1 MLNLVTENRLDN
13 WVRSNKGE
21 AQGVIVELIGRLVA
35 ASCPRP
41 RERRFQWED
50 SIGQHGP
57 DGVLD
62 TDLDFEPF
70 VPKGKSFWEI
80 GTGLRARDKATS
92 DYEAL
97 TKHVPENIRRES
109 TFIFV
114 TPLSGQREWEYTWN
128 KDAQAAWVEERRR
141 RGEWKDVRVID
152 GTKLIDWLLQF
163 PAVERWLA
171 RKMGLP
177 VQQIDTPEER
187 WEVLRTIGGLPLTPQ
202 VFLLNREDACNKL
215 KEVFTRKI
223 RRLKLQTH
231 FPDQTVDFVA
241 AYLAT
246 LDEEARADVAC
257 RCLIISG
264 IEAWNAICEQYR
276 DHILIAAPTVDLSGY
291 EGAILLEKARR
302 AGHGVI
308 YSGLPGGIPDEN
320 AISLP
325 QPMIYQLSKAL
336 EEAGYNEERARLL
349 AQRSGGNLSTL
360 LKLLQNLPLTPEW
373 AQVSDAAELVI
384 AVLLGGW
391 NERHEDDR
399 RIAETLSGKPYEQ
412 WIPKIRELALR
423 PNTPLTYQD
432 GRWKFTARYEGWY
445 ALGPRVFDE
454 HLDRLRS
461 VIVTVLRE
469 KDPKFDL
476 PTDKRY
482 AAQIY
487 GKVLAHSQ
495 SLREGLAESL
505 ALLGSH
511 PRALTSA
518 SFGKAEGTAIL
529 AVREILSDADWA
541 LWASLNDVLPLL
553 AEAAPNEFLDAVE
566 RALRKTPCPFDELF
580 AQESSGITG
589 TNYMTGL
596 LWALETLAWDPDHL
610 IRVVCILGALAARD
624 PGGTWANRPANSLT
638 TILLPWLPQTCAS
651 IAKRRTVV
659 ATLFNEHPDVAWKV
673 LLSLLPQPHSVSLGT
688 RKPEWRKAIPDNW
701 SKAVTYG
708 EYWEQVKGYTEM
720 AVKVAEGNAQRLA
733 ELIERLPDLPPS
745 AHDQLLMHLESDTVL
760 TLPEAD
766 RLHLWTAL
774 VDLVTRH
781 RKFADAHW
789 AMESRQV
796 DRIDAIAEQLAP
808 KSPALLHKRLFSERD
823 FDQYEEKGNYE
834 QQAEQLERRRQQAV
848 QEIAE
853 AGSTQAVIDFAASVE
868 SPWRVGFSFGCVA
881 SADADSAILPDMLD
895 TERRAFAFAQ
905 FAGGFVRGRLHSQG
919 WVWVDKIDSSNWTP
933 DQIGQFLS
941 YLPFV
946 PETWER
952 SARLLG
958 GDESPYWKKTA
969 ANPYETQTG
978 LELAVDKL
986 IEHGRPFAAIR
997 CLYRML
1003 MDKQPLDSTRAVSAL
1018 LAALDS
1024 SEGASARDAYEI
1036 VEIIKA
1042 LQNDPKTNQDD
1053 LFRVEWAYLPLLEQ
1067 DWDASPK
1074 LLERRLA
1081 SDSEFFSEVIRLL
1094 VLSKKEVSSTHEP
1107 TEQTKNI
1114 AANALRLLW
1123 NWKTPPGTREDGS
1136 YDGDALVAWLDAVK
1150 RKCSETGHLEIALQR
1165 VGHVLVYAP
1174 PDPDGL
1180 WIHRSAATV
1189 LNAEDSEEMRVGFR
1203 TELFNSRGV
1212 HWVDPTGKPER
1223 ELAAKYR
1230 KQAEE
1235 VEAAGYHRLASTL
1248 RELAEE
1254 YDHEAERILSREL
1267 FDE

>member
-1 MLNLVTENRLDN
+1 MLITENQLDE
-13 WVRSNKGE
+13 WVRSNAQI
-21 AQGVIVELIGRLVA
+21 AQGVIVELVWRLVA
-35 ASCPRP
+35 ASSPGP
-41 RERRFQWED
+41 KERRFPLGD
-50 SIGQHGP
+50 SVGQPGP

-62 TDLDFEPF
+62 VDFPFEPF
-70 VPKGKSFWEI
+70 VPMGRSYWEI
-80 GTGLRARDKATS
+80 GIGLKAQEKATS
-92 DYEAL
+92 EYKRLTTKTLEAVR
-97 TKHVPENIRRES
+97 HQS
-109 TFIFV
+109 TFVFV
-114 TPLSGQREWEYTWN
+114 TPLSARRDWQYTGKEN
-128 KDAQAAWVEERRR
+128 GQAAWIEKRRTR
-141 RGEWKDVRVID
+141 NEWKDVRIID
-152 GTKLIDWLLQF
+152 GTKLIDWAHQF
-163 PAVERWLA
+163 PAVERWLTH
-171 RKMGLP
+171 KMGLP
-177 VQQIDTPEER
+177 MQQIDTPELR
-187 WEVLRTIGGLPLTPQ
+187 WEVLRTIGGPPLTPQ
-202 VFLLNREDACNKL
+202 VFLINREDACDKL
-215 KEVFTRKI
+215 KEIFAGNI
-223 RRLKLQTH
+223 RRLKLQTY
-231 FPDQTVDFVA
+231 FPDQIVDFIA

-246 LDEEARADVAC
+246 LDNETSADVAG
-257 RCLIISG
+257 RCLVISG
-264 IEAWNAICEQYR
+264 REAWNAICEQYR
-276 DHILIAAPTVDLSGY
+276 NYILIAAPTVDLSRH
-291 EGAILLEKARR
+291 EGVILLEKARR

-308 YSGLPGGIPDEN
+308 YSGLSGGIPDEK
-320 AISLP
+320 AIFLP
-325 QPMIYQLSKAL
+325 QPKVYQLSKAL
-336 EEAGYNEERARLL
+336 EEAGYNQERARLL
-349 AQRSGGNLSTL
+349 AQRSGGNLDTL
-360 LKLLQNLPLTPEW
+360 LKLLQNFSLTPEW
-373 AQVSDAAELVI
+373 AQGPDAADLAI
-384 AVLLGGW
+384 AVLLGSW
-391 NERHEDDR
+391 NEKYEADR

-412 WIPKIRELALR
+412 WIVKMRELALR

-432 GRWKFTARYEGWY
+432 GRWKFIARYEGWY

-476 PTDKRY
+476 PTDEQY

-487 GKVLAHSQ
+487 EKVLAHSQ
-495 SLREGLAESL
+495 PLREGLAESL

-511 PRALTSA
+511 PGALTSA

-529 AVREILSDADWA
+529 AVREILSDADWV

-553 AEAAPNEFLDAVE
+553 AEAAPNEFLNAVE
-566 RALRKTPCPFDELF
+566 GALHKTPCPFDELF

-589 TNYMTGL
+589 ANYMTGL
-596 LWALETLAWDPDHL
+596 LWALETLAWDPDYL

-624 PGGTWANRPANSLT
+624 PGGNWANRPANSLT
-638 TILLPWLPQTCAS
+638 TILLPWLPQTCAPL
-651 IAKRRTVV
+651 AKRRSAV
-659 ATLFNEHPDVAWKV
+659 ATLLNEQPDVAWKV
-673 LLSLLPQPHSVSLGT
+673 LLSLLPQSHSVSSGT
-688 RKPEWRKAIPDNW
+688 RKPTWRKTIPDNW
-701 SKAVTYG
+701 SKRVTHA
-708 EYWEQVKGYTEM
+708 EYWEQVKAYSEL
-720 AVKVAEGNAQRLA
+720 AVKASEANVQRQA

-745 AHDQLLMHLESDTVL
+745 ARDQLLSHLESDTVL

-766 RLHLWTAL
+766 RLHLWNAL
-774 VDLVTRH
+774 ADLVTRH
-781 RKFADAHW
+781 RKFADADW
-789 AMESRQV
+789 AMESRQI
-796 DRIDAIAEQLAP
+796 DRIDAIAERLAP
-808 KSPALLHKRLFSERD
+808 KSPALLHKRLFSEHD
-823 FDQYEEKGNYE
+823 FDLYEEKGSYE
-834 QQAEQLERRRQQAV
+834 QQAKQLERRRQQAV

-853 AGSTQAVIDFAASVE
+853 AGGTQAVIDFAASVQ

-895 TERRAFAFAQ
+895 TEQRAFAQ
-905 FAGGFVRGRLHSQG
+905 FAGGFVWGRLHSQR
-919 WVWVDKIDSSNWTP
+919 WPWVDKIDTSNWTP

-941 YLPFV
+941 HLPFV
-946 PETWER
+946 PETWEH

-986 IEHGRPFAAIR
+986 IKHGRPFAAIR

-1018 LAALDS
+1018 LTALDS
-1024 SEGASARDAYEI
+1024 SEGASASDAYEI

-1053 LFRVEWAYLPLLEQ
+1053 LFRVEWTYLPLLEQ
-1067 DWDASPK
+1067 NQDALPK

-1081 SDSEFFSEVIRLL
+1081 SDPEFFCEVIRLAFRP
-1094 VLSKKEVSSTHEP
+1094 KKVDRSTPEP
-1107 TEQTKNI
+1107 TEKEKNI

-1136 YDGDALVAWLDAVK
+1136 YDSDALVSWLDEVK

-1189 LNAEDSEEMRVGFR
+1189 LNAEDSEEVRVGFR
-1203 TELFNSRGV
+1203 IELFSSRGV

-1235 VEAAGYHRLASTL
+1235 VEAASYYRLASTL

-1254 YDHEAERILSREL
+1254 YDREAERISSREP